1 MQVKG
6 GVTHRKPSV
15 YRLPETKVNG
25 EPSFLAFVRI
35 RERIYKKEHTFI
47 SFTKKNTYII
57 YKRYNYYIKG
67 VHRFK

>member
-15 YRLPETKVNG
+15 YRLSETKVNG

-35 RERIYKKEHTFI
+35 RERIYKKETTSIHITEKI
-47 SFTKKNTYII
+47 AYII
-57 YKRYNYYIKG
+57 YKKNE
-67 VHRFK
+67 

>member
-6 GVTHRKPSV
+6 GFTHRKPSV
-15 YRLPETKVNG
+15 YRLSETKVNG

-47 SFTKKNTYII
+47 SFTKKNTYNI
-57 YKRYNYYIKG
+57 
-67 VHRFK
+67 

>member
-6 GVTHRKPSV
+6 GFTHRKPSV
-15 YRLPETKVNG
+15 YRLSETKVNG

-57 YKRYNYYIKG
+57 YKNYIKG
-67 VHRFK
+67 VQRFK